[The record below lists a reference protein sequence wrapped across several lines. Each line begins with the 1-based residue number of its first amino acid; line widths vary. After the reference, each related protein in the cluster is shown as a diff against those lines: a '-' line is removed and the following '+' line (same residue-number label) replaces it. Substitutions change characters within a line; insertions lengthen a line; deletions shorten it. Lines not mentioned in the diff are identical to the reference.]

1 MSTLWLL
8 HAQDLKQWV
17 YCPRIVYFNY
27 FMPSLRPETYL
38 MEEGR
43 LAHEEEEL
51 REVRRS
57 LRRYG
62 LEEAE
67 RHLRVE
73 LADEGLGVSGRV
85 DLVLRLTDE
94 TIPVEYKLNTA
105 SYLPNHRIQ
114 LAIYA
119 MLLEA
124 NEWPAV
130 RRGFLYS
137 IRIRQAEEVKM
148 TTRLREQ
155 ARSVVEEI
163 RAMIA
168 AERMPEPAAQR
179 AKCVNCEFRRFCN
192 DVS

>member
-1 MSTLWLL
+1 MSTSWLL
-8 HAQDLKQWV
+8 HAEDLKQWA
-17 YCPRIVYFNY
+17 YCPRIVYFTY
-27 FMPSLRPETYL
+27 FMSSIRPETYL

-43 LAHEEEEL
+43 LAHEEEEI

-62 LEEAE
+62 LEDAE

-73 LADEGLGVSGRV
+73 VMDEGLGVSGRV

-105 SYLPNHRIQ
+105 SYLPNHRVQI
-114 LAIYA
+114 AIYA

-124 NEWPAV
+124 NGWPVV

-137 IRIRQAEEVKM
+137 IRIRRAEEVKM
-148 TTRLREQ
+148 TARLRAQ
-155 ARSVVEEI
+155 ARSMVEEV

-168 AERMPEPAAQR
+168 AERMPEPVVQR

-192 DVS
+192 DVL